1 MRFTTTSRILLSVV
15 IVGGTSRTPDAA
27 PERPVDSGRYGF
39 DAVCSQDGRRLNCR
53 LTIRDLVYD
62 TVLGQP
68 ELSMLSTSPGGGLGT
83 GVAFEG
89 NPARGTPQ
97 RITWSLDP
105 DPTSS
110 RDEVARLLVEV
121 REGEHLVQR
130 HSLALT
136 MAKPPT
142 SQPR

>member
-62 TVLGQP
+62 TVLGEP
-68 ELSMLSTSPGGGLGT
+68 ELSVLSTSDGGRLGA

-97 RITWSLDP
+97 RITWSLNP
-105 DPTSS
+105 DPMSPGRES
-110 RDEVARLLVEV
+110 VRLIVEV
-121 REGEHLVQR
+121 KEGEHLVQR

-136 MAKPPT
+136 TPILPAAEL
-142 SQPR
+142 R